1 MTTIR
6 IALAQ
11 INPTVGDFA
20 GNTAKI
26 ISSIE
31 RAREFGAD
39 LVAVP
44 DLSLPG
50 YSPEDLL
57 FKSQFITVNLKVLD

>member
-26 ISSIE
+26 IAGIE
-31 RAREFGAD
+31 RARDWRGHRRSSRTRAHR
-39 LVAVP
+39 
-44 DLSLPG
+44 LSA
-50 YSPEDLL
+50 
-57 FKSQFITVNLKVLD
+57 